1 MDNST
6 SIETFYREMAGTR
19 GKDSSDFLLPGITR
33 EIGHFRV
40 SDIAATPMMSGQAC
54 PEPYSKRPYY
64 RISLLR
70 SRNLTATAS
79 HPAGNLLF
87 FTTPGM
93 SYPNLSTAGEHAVYG
108 CAFTEDFVLRSPGGS
123 IPMAIFQ
130 PEACAAFY
138 INNEAGEAI
147 LQVFRK
153 MDRALLSDY
162 VYKYDLVRTY
172 ITELIHYGQQ
182 LHPENCA
189 WYGTPGAT
197 RVTARFMELLERQFP
212 VEAPRERL
220 ALRAARDFAARLGI
234 HVNYLNK
241 ALKATTGRTTTAII
255 SARVIAE
262 AMLQLR
268 HTNRTISEI
277 AHSLGF
283 EEVAHF
289 SNFFKKHTRSAPV
302 TYRT

>member
-1 MDNST
+1 MCMVNST
-6 SIETFYREMAGTR
+6 SIETSYREMAGTE
-19 GKDSSDFLLPGITR
+19 GKDSGAFLPPGITR
-33 EIGHFRV
+33 EIGHFRI
-40 SDIAATPMMSGQAC
+40 SDIAATSRVSRAY

-64 RISLLR
+64 RISLFR
-70 SRNLTATAS
+70 SRNRAG
-79 HPAGNLLF
+79 PAGNMLLF
-87 FTTPGM
+87 TSPGM
-93 SYPNLSTAGEHAVYG
+93 PYPSLPAAGEQQYVND
-108 CAFTEDFVLRSPGGS
+108 CAFTEDFLLRAPGV
-123 IPMAIFQ
+123 PMTIFQ
-130 PEACAAFY
+130 SKAGQAFY
-138 INNEAGEAI
+138 ISDNAGEAI

-162 VYKYDLVRTY
+162 VYKYDLIRNY
-172 ITELIHYGQQ
+172 LTELIHYGQQ
-182 LHPENCA
+182 LQPEHCTG
-189 WYGTPGAT
+189 YGKPGAV

-220 ALRAARDFAARLGI
+220 TLRTARDFALRLGI

-241 ALKATTGRTTTAII
+241 ALKETTGRTTTRII
-255 SARVIAE
+255 SSRVIAE
-262 AMLQLR
+262 AILQLR
-268 HTNRTISEI
+268 HTDRSISEI